1 MPQQKLDV
9 YRDWL
14 KISATN
20 RPLNFYQIL
29 KLKTFEDNTAIIR
42 DHYRKLNAYIRKF
55 ATGDY
60 IDESQDL
67 LNELA
72 KAMLCLTDKE
82 RKAEYDESLGRKTDD
97 AAGEV
102 PSRSFAEI
110 LVRNRVV
117 TPENLKKAKSYA
129 DAVGLD
135 LHMAIIQQKLAPQ
148 EQVMLAFA
156 ESEGLPFIS
165 LDEIPVDEYYAPQID
180 PNMARS
186 YSFVPVMA
194 DMGRLILASPV
205 PLSLDVEEQLRVLF
219 DMPIRSAICTPA
231 QVNAAIAKYYPR
243 DAVQQIVRPASS
255 KPAKESKK
263 KGKDADAETETVK
276 VKKNRAVAAPLTA
289 QGKKNRVLITVMAF
303 CFSIMVGFIGTGLIR
318 MNPTMGERLVPTLIL
333 AAIAVPTAWVIGT
346 KIGEREDD

>member
-20 RPLNFYQIL
+20 RPLNYYQIL
-29 KLKTFEDNTAIIR
+29 KLKTFEDNTAVIR
-42 DHYRKLNAYIRKF
+42 DHYRKLNVYIRKF

-60 IDESQDL
+60 IDASQDL

-82 RKAEYDESLGRKTDD
+82 RKAEYDESLGRKSD
-97 AAGEV
+97 AAEA
-102 PSRSFAEI
+102 PARSFAEI

-117 TPENLKKAKSYA
+117 TPDNLKKAKSYA

-135 LHMAIIQQKLAPQ
+135 LHMAIIQQRLAPQ

-165 LDEIPVDEYYAPQID
+165 LDEVPVDEYYAPQID

-186 YSFVPVMA
+186 HSFVPVMA

-243 DAVQQIVRPASS
+243 DAVQQVVRPA
-255 KPAKESKK
+255 AKEAKK
-263 KGKDADAETETVK
+263 KGKEKDAAPEEAKPVK
-276 VKKNRAVAAPLTA
+276 VKKSRPAAAPLTA
-289 QGKKNRVLITVMAF
+289 QGKKNRVLISVMAF
-303 CFSIMVGFIGTGLIR
+303 CFSMMIGFLGRGLLDS
-318 MNPTMGERLVPTLIL
+318 NSTTVERIIPALIL
-333 AAIAVPTAWVIGT
+333 AAVAVPTAWLIGS
-346 KIGEREDD
+346 KIGEREED

>member
-29 KLKTFEDNTAIIR
+29 KLKPFEDSTAVIR

-82 RKAEYDESLGRKTDD
+82 RKAEYDESLGRKPD
-97 AAGEV
+97 AAAAAQ
-102 PSRSFAEI
+102 SARSFGEI
-110 LVRNRVV
+110 LVRNRIV

-156 ESEGLPFIS
+156 ESEGLPFID
-165 LDEIPVDEYYAPQID
+165 LREIPVDESYAPQID

-186 YSFVPVMA
+186 HSFVPVMA

-243 DAVQQIVRPASS
+243 DAVQQVVRPA
-255 KPAKESKK
+255 AKEGK
-263 KGKDADAETETVK
+263 KGSNDGAETVR
-276 VKKNRAVAAPLTA
+276 VKKRRAAAPPLTA
-289 QGKKNRVLITVMAF
+289 QGKKNRLLITVMAF
-303 CFSIMVGFIGTGLIR
+303 CFSMMLGFLGRGLLDS
-318 MNPTMGERLVPTLIL
+318 NSTTVERLIPALIL
-333 AAIAVPTAWVIGT
+333 AAVAAPAAWLIGS
-346 KIGEREDD
+346 KIGDREDE

>member
-1 MPQQKLDV
+1 MADKKIDV

-14 KISATN
+14 KITATN
-20 RPLNFYQIL
+20 RPLNYYQIL
-29 KLKTFEDNTAIIR
+29 KLKPFEDDTAVIR

-60 IDESQDL
+60 IDESQEL

-72 KAMLCLTDKE
+72 KGMLCLTDKE
-82 RKAEYDESLGRKTDD
+82 RKAEYDESLGRKSAPD
-97 AAGEV
+97 AGQAQ
-102 PSRSFAEI
+102 SRSFDEI
-110 LVRNRVV
+110 LVRNKVV
-117 TPENLKKAKSYA
+117 APENLKKAKQYA

-156 ESEGLPFIS
+156 ESEGLPFIN
-165 LDEIPVDEYYAPQID
+165 LNEIPVDEYYAPQID

-186 YSFVPVMA
+186 HSFVPVMA

-219 DMPIRSAICTPA
+219 DMPIRSAICTPG

-243 DAVQQIVRPASS
+243 DAVQQIVRPA
-255 KPAKESKK
+255 AAAGK
-263 KGKDADAETETVK
+263 KGKDAGGEQAKTVK
-276 VKKNRAVAAPLTA
+276 VRKNRAAKPPLTAEAKKNRILF
-289 QGKKNRVLITVMAF
+289 TVMGF
-303 CFSIMVGFIGTGLIR
+303 CLCMMAGIFISWFTQKAPQFSTALI
-318 MNPTMGERLVPTLIL
+318 PG
-333 AAIAVPTAWVIGT
+333 AIAAVIGAAAGFFAGG
-346 KIGEREDD
+346 IFGEREEE

>member
-29 KLKTFEDNTAIIR
+29 KLKPFEDNTAVIR

-60 IDESQDL
+60 IDESQEL

-82 RKAEYDESLGRKTDD
+82 RKAEYDESLGRKGD
-97 AAGEV
+97 AAAAAQ
-102 PSRSFAEI
+102 PARSFGEI

-156 ESEGLPFIS
+156 ESEGLPFID
-165 LDEIPVDEYYAPQID
+165 LREIPVDEHYAPQID

-186 YSFVPVMA
+186 HSFVPVMA

-231 QVNAAIAKYYPR
+231 QVNAAIAKHYPR
-243 DAVQQIVRPASS
+243 DAVQQIVRPA
-255 KPAKESKK
+255 AKENRK
-263 KGKDADAETETVK
+263 KGKEESAGPEKVK
-276 VKKNRAVAAPLTA
+276 VKKNRPAAPPLTA
-289 QGKKNRVLITVMAF
+289 QGKKNRLLITVMAF
-303 CFSIMVGFIGTGLIR
+303 CFSMMIGFVGKGLIDSNSPLIAR
-318 MNPTMGERLVPTLIL
+318 IIPALIL
-333 AAIAVPTAWVIGT
+333 AAVAAPAAWLIGT

>member
-20 RPLNFYQIL
+20 RPLNYYQIL
-29 KLKTFEDNTAIIR
+29 KLKTFEDNTAVIR

-60 IDESQDL
+60 IDASQDL

-82 RKAEYDESLGRKTDD
+82 RKSEYDESLGRKSD
-97 AAGEV
+97 AAAET
-102 PSRSFAEI
+102 PTRSFAEI
-110 LVRNRVV
+110 LVRNRVI
-117 TPENLKKAKSYA
+117 TPDNLKKAKSYA

-135 LHMAIIQQKLAPQ
+135 LHMAIIQQRLAPQ

-165 LDEIPVDEYYAPQID
+165 LDEVPVDEYYAPQID

-186 YSFVPVMA
+186 HSFVPVMA

-243 DAVQQIVRPASS
+243 DAVQQIVRPAAGGNS
-255 KPAKESKK
+255 AKGK
-263 KGKDADAETETVK
+263 KGKEESAGSETVK
-276 VKKNRAVAAPLTA
+276 VKKRRPAAAPLTA
-289 QGKKNRVLITVMAF
+289 QGKKNRALITVMAF
-303 CFSIMVGFIGTGLIR
+303 CFSMMVGFLGKGLLDS
-318 MNPTMGERLVPTLIL
+318 NSSTVERLIPALVL
-333 AAIAVPTAWVIGT
+333 AAVATPIAWLIGS

>member
-29 KLKTFEDNTAIIR
+29 KLKPFEDDTAVIR
-42 DHYRKLNAYIRKF
+42 DHYRKLNAYIRRF

-60 IDESQDL
+60 IDESQEL

-82 RKAEYDESLGRKTDD
+82 RKAEYDESLGRKP
-97 AAGEV
+97 AAAAAAQ
-102 PSRSFAEI
+102 PARSFGEI
-110 LVRNRVV
+110 LVRNRIV

-129 DAVGLD
+129 EAVGLD
-135 LHMAIIQQKLAPQ
+135 LHMAIIQQRLAPQ

-156 ESEGLPFIS
+156 ESEGLPFID
-165 LDEIPVDEYYAPQID
+165 LREIPVDEYYAPQID

-186 YSFVPVMA
+186 HSFVPVMA

-243 DAVQQIVRPASS
+243 DAVQQVVRPA
-255 KPAKESKK
+255 AKETGK
-263 KGKDADAETETVK
+263 KGKEESAEPKTVK
-276 VKKNRAVAAPLTA
+276 VKKNRPAVPPLSA
-289 QGKKNRVLITVMAF
+289 QGKKNRLLITVMAF
-303 CFSIMVGFIGTGLIR
+303 CFSMMLGFLGRGLLDS
-318 MNPTMGERLVPTLIL
+318 NSTTVERLIPALIL
-333 AAIAVPTAWVIGT
+333 AAVAAPAAWLIGT